1 MAPAANGRA
10 SLATDERQNL
20 HDEVK
25 YSSDE
30 KKGYHPSLIRTLWRV
45 FGPSL
50 IPAFFL
56 KLCYDTLMF
65 VQPQLLG

>member
-1 MAPAANGRA
+1 MTSVANGRT
-10 SLATDERQNL
+10 SSATDERQNL
-20 HDEVK
+20 NDEVK

-30 KKGYHPSLIRTLWRV
+30 RKEYHPSLIRTLWKV
-45 FGPSL
+45 FGRSL